1 MSLPRTAQSIF
12 FSLVLALSP
21 LQISAGEV
29 TLIAQP
35 VPVKTSAS
43 EEIFPES
50 WRKPPILASGG
61 ELPEEQF
68 ERVCQVLGPAIKKY
82 PPQVLEKH
90 LKAVYVLSEL
100 KYSGVVTSG
109 TNSRTVVYEKIG
121 DVKQGFPD
129 AHVESVFH
137 AEFSSIL
144 LRNRKQDFDE
154 QAWNKI
160 NPPGFKYLGNGVD
173 AVKQKK
179 VGLALDEE
187 LHQQGFLKEYSQSTL
202 ENDFNAFAAK
212 IFAGD
217 GVIWRIADKHPKIQ
231 QKLDL
236 TLDFYKG
243 LDPAFTP
250 EYFLGLA
257 QP

>member
-1 MSLPRTAQSIF
+1 MAGFCLAIGASE
-12 FSLVLALSP
+12 LVATDRV
-21 LQISAGEV
+21 I
-29 TLIAQP
+29 IAQP

-68 ERVCQVLGPAIKKY
+68 ERVRKVLGPAIKKY

-90 LKAVYVLSEL
+90 LKGVYVLSEL

-121 DVKQGFPD
+121 DVKQGFTD

-144 LRNRKQDFDE
+144 LRNRRRDFDE
-154 QAWNKI
+154 PAWNEI
-160 NPPGFKYLGNGVD
+160 NPPGFKYLGSGVD

-179 VGLALDEE
+179 AGLTLDEE
-187 LHQQGFLKEYSQSTL
+187 LHKQGFLKQYSQSTL
-202 ENDFNAFAAK
+202 ENDFNAFAAT
-212 IFAGD
+212 IFAGE
-217 GVIWRIADKHPKIQ
+217 GVIWRIAGKHPRIQ

-250 EYFLGLA
+250 EYFRGLA